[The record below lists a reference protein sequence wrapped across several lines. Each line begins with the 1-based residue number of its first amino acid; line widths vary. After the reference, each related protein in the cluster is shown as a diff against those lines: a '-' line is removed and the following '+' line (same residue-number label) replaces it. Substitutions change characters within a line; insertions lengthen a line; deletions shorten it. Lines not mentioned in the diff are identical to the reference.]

1 MLNNQIS
8 VLEQEIANAPD
19 ITIYQVQINEL
30 KTQVSSL
37 NNSLVNANQQLSP
50 LRDIVN
56 LNKYSLIYTNTTVQ
70 APQTNATVLDSA
82 LNYAGYITVQATS
95 NSTTTYALISYTYK
109 DFTMVYNQTLGNSGS
124 ALFPVLPTN
133 IKMVLGNLETG
144 NETQVVATITYY
156 Y

>member
-1 MLNNQIS
+1 MPIQSKLTEQAQTITTLNNQIS
-8 VLEQEIANAPD
+8 VLEQEIADTPD

-30 KTQVSSL
+30 KTQVSAL
-37 NNSLVNANQQLSP
+37 NNSLVNGNQQLSP

-95 NSTTTYALISYTYK
+95 NSTTTYRPDKLYIQGLH
-109 DFTMVYNQTLGNSGS
+109 DGV
-124 ALFPVLPTN
+124 
-133 IKMVLGNLETG
+133 
-144 NETQVVATITYY
+144 
-156 Y
+156 